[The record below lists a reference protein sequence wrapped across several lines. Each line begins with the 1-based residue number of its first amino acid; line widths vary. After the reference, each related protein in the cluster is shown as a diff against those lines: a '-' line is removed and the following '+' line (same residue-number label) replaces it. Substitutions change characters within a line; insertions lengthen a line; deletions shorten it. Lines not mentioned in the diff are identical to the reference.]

1 MPPEY
6 SSGAASAGT
15 MGYLL
20 GVVLVGL
27 GGALVALLR
36 WFGNR
41 ILAQMEQRLAR
52 IEALEERFERHIAE
66 LPLHYQRRDDAIREL
81 ATINFKMDRFY
92 ELLLRSLNEQQGSKP

>member
-1 MPPEY
+1 MSEY
-6 SSGAASAGT
+6 QLGSAGAST

-20 GVVLVGL
+20 AVVLAGM

-41 ILAQMEQRLAR
+41 ILAQMEQRLER
-52 IEALEERFERHIAE
+52 IEALEERFDRHIAE

-81 ATINFKMDRFY
+81 ATLNFKMDRLY
-92 ELLLRSLNEQQGSKP
+92 ELMLRAGEPPTREK